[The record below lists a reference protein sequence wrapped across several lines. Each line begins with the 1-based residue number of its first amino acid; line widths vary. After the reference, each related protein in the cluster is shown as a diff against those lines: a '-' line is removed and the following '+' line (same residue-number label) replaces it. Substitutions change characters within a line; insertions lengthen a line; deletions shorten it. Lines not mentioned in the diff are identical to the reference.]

1 VRMASLS
8 GAVSVR
14 YFCLNVVGVKSLVPD
29 PSVSCERC
37 VMCTWLR
44 VLSVLV
50 LHCVSSWSRH
60 VRCGLVSHSC
70 VKGPVCCGEVGRVW
84 VGRG

>member
-1 VRMASLS
+1 MFNVSMASLS

-14 YFCLNVVGVKSLVPD
+14 YFCLNMVGVMSLVPD

-37 VMCTWLR
+37 VICIWLR

-50 LHCVSSWSRH
+50 LHCVSSGSRSM
-60 VRCGLVSHSC
+60 RCGLVSQSSL
-70 VKGPVCCGEVGRVW
+70 
-84 VGRG
+84 RGAV